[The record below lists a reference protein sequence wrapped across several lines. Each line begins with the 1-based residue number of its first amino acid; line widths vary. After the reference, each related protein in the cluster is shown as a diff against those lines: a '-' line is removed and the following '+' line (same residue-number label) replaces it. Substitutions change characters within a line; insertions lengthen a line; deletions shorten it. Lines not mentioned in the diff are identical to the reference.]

1 MPIWRSCG
9 NWRRFLGGL
18 IDFGRAI
25 DIQKIIR
32 DVPYIG
38 GWICCP
44 LRLLCELDTPYIPD
58 RRRLPRLSFAPEFG
72 PLQIHGRI
80 PFSLDSSACTRR
92 SQVTSGPWTELN
104 ESLYWR
110 TYVRAANKN
119 DVASLKGLPEM
130 IGMLKCKPTFL
141 PEASLGS
148 SSSWVVLVWVWRV
161 VV

>member
-1 MPIWRSCG
+1 MLPTQ
-9 NWRRFLGGL
+9 
-18 IDFGRAI
+18 A
-25 DIQKIIR
+25 
-32 DVPYIG
+32 
-38 GWICCP
+38 P
-44 LRLLCELDTPYIPD
+44 LRARHSVHSTD
-58 RRRLPRLSFAPEFG
+58 RRRLPCLSFAPEFG

-80 PFSLDSSACTRR
+80 PFSLDSSAYTRR

-110 TYVRAANKN
+110 TYVRAVNKN

-130 IGMLKCKPTFL
+130 AGMLKCKPKFL

-161 VV
+161 VVSALVALLRWGELDNTV